1 MIIAA
6 IARKPWV
13 WIVAGWA
20 VCFVL
25 PVEWWAAMLLGIA
38 TAIVWAAWQFRVT
51 LNANR
56 RRARAGLPPVF
67 GPCDE
72 PVRHRIHP
80 DDLREMR
87 DEH

>member
-38 TAIVWAAWQFRVT
+38 GAAPH
-51 LNANR
+51 
-56 RRARAGLPPVF
+56 PP
-67 GPCDE
+67 G
-72 PVRHRIHP
+72 
-80 DDLREMR
+80 
-87 DEH
+87 